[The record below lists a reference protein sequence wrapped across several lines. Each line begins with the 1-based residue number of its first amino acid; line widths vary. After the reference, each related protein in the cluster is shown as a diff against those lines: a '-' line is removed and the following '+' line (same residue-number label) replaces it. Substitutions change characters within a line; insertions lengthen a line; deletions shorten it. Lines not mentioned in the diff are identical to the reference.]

1 MVCSVHLN
9 KALNWCDIHVCNHR
23 RPKNVC
29 ERQRIVYIYNMMYII
44 YVNNTLPLAHEI
56 SRHFW
61 AAYGVTTVYNYA
73 IFIKNKF
80 EVIKINF
87 VVHFSFHN
95 FIHLVKFY

>member
-1 MVCSVHLN
+1 MLCSMVIYKTVNLFLLYGKWCVVCSVHLN
-9 KALNWCDIHVCNHR
+9 KALNWCDIHVCNYSI
-23 RPKNVC
+23 
-29 ERQRIVYIYNMMYII
+29 Q
-44 YVNNTLPLAHEI
+44 L
-56 SRHFW
+56 
-61 AAYGVTTVYNYA
+61 YA